1 MNRREVIA
9 LAAIVA
15 LDPFTA
21 AADLT
26 GSAHVHK
33 ADAKCR
39 RAGRV
44 RERFGLSD
52 RERAQLTRMH
62 CQKVGEEWR
71 TTLIA
76 QADD

>member
-1 MNRREVIA
+1 MNRRAFIA
-9 LAAIVA
+9 AVLAALPRSVS
-15 LDPFTA
+15 
-21 AADLT
+21 ADLT
-26 GSAHVHK
+26 GSVQLHR

-62 CQKVGEEWR
+62 CQKVGDEWR

-76 QADD
+76 QAD